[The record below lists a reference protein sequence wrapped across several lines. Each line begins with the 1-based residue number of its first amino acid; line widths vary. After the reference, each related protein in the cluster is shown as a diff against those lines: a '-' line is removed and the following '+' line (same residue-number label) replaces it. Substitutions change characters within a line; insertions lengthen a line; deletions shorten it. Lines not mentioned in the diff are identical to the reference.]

1 MIALARSSRQRQS
14 PLRPAN
20 SKIRIVPI
28 RKLPSALVDQIAAG
42 EVVERPASVVKELL
56 ENSLD
61 AGARH
66 IDIDIEGGGAALI
79 RILDDGSGIAADE
92 LALAVQR
99 HATSKIATV
108 DDLAAITSLGFRGE
122 ALPSIGSVSRM
133 RVASRREGASQAVEI
148 RVDGGEVGEIK
159 PSAQPRGTLI
169 EVRDLFF
176 NIPARRKFLR
186 AESTEWGHIARLV
199 ERFALVRFDVA
210 FRLRHGGRVLLDA
223 PLTTSSEGRRAR
235 VASILGNEFVANAI
249 EFERRSG
256 SVSLHGWLGQP
267 QAARV
272 SSDHQYA
279 YVNGRTVRDRLLA
292 SAVRLGYRDVLYHGR
307 QPAYLVYL
315 ELDPSWVDVNAHPQK
330 LEVRFRDSRQIHD
343 FVFRSVHSALGVPA
357 GVAAP
362 TADATAALGIPAR
375 GVNTSAPTT
384 ASFPLETVDAVAEL
398 FAAGV
403 SEPQAVEPGELGTA
417 IAQLHGVYILSQSR
431 SGLVL
436 VDAHAAHERVLYE
449 KLKLTQGDRAASQRL
464 LEARVVDVAPH
475 VTEFF
480 DSHAAEFE
488 RAGFEID
495 VIAPGKLAVRA
506 VPGLLAQEDPAPL
519 IRDVLQDL
527 ADERGAHHLDG
538 TVNALLG
545 NIACRSAIKANRR
558 LTLPEMNALLR
569 EMEATERAGQC
580 NHGRP
585 TWATLSL
592 AQLDQLFLR
601 GR

>member
-1 MIALARSSRQRQS
+1 M
-14 PLRPAN
+14 
-20 SKIRIVPI
+20 PI
-28 RKLPSALVDQIAAG
+28 QKLPSALVDQIAAG

-66 IDIDIEGGGAALI
+66 IDIDIEGGGATLI
-79 RILDDGSGIAADE
+79 RILDDGQGIAADE

-99 HATSKIATV
+99 HATSKISTL

-133 RVASRREGASQAVEI
+133 RVASRREGAIEAVEI
-148 RVDGGEVGEIK
+148 RVDGGEVDDIK
-159 PSAQPRGTLI
+159 PSSQPRGTLI

-176 NIPARRKFLR
+176 NVPARRKFLR

-199 ERFALVRFDVA
+199 ERFALARFDVA
-210 FRLRHGGRVLLDA
+210 FRLRHGGRLLLDA
-223 PLTTSSEGRRAR
+223 PLTTSAEGRRAR
-235 VASILGNEFVANAI
+235 VAAILGDEFIASAI

-267 QAARV
+267 QAARA

-357 GVAAP
+357 GIAAP
-362 TADATAALGIPAR
+362 TADATSLGVAAAGAR
-375 GVNTSAPTT
+375 SAGSTT
-384 ASFPLETVDAVAEL
+384 ATLPLEMPRASPTFNPWISGNLTEGVAE
-398 FAAGV
+398 
-403 SEPQAVEPGELGTA
+403 AVVARAGELGTA
-417 IAQLHGVYILSQSR
+417 IAQLHGVYILAQSA

-449 KLKLTQGDRAASQRL
+449 KLKLAQGDRAASQRL
-464 LEARVVDVAPH
+464 LEPRVVDVALH

-480 DSHAAEFE
+480 DQQAAEFE

-519 IRDVLQDL
+519 IRDVLNDL
-527 ADERGAHHLDG
+527 IDEQGSHHLDG

-558 LTLPEMNALLR
+558 LSLPEMNALLR
-569 EMEATERAGQC
+569 DMEATERAGQC

-585 TWATLSL
+585 TWTTLSL

>member
-1 MIALARSSRQRQS
+1 M
-14 PLRPAN
+14 
-20 SKIRIVPI
+20 PI
-28 RKLPSALVDQIAAG
+28 RQLPSALVDQIAAG
-42 EVVERPASVVKELL
+42 EVVERPASVVKELV

-66 IDIDIEGGGAALI
+66 IDIDIEGGGATLI
-79 RILDDGSGIAADE
+79 RILDDGHGIAADE

-99 HATSKIATV
+99 HATSKIATLE
-108 DDLAAITSLGFRGE
+108 DLAAITSLGFRGE

-133 RVASRREGASQAVEI
+133 RVASRCEGAAQAAEI
-148 RVDGGEVGEIK
+148 RVVGGEIGDLQ
-159 PSAQPRGTLI
+159 PSSQPRGTLI

-186 AESTEWGHIARLV
+186 SESTESGHIARLV
-199 ERFALVRFDVA
+199 ERFALLRFDVA
-210 FRLRHGGRVLLDA
+210 FRLRNAGRLVLDA
-223 PLTTSSEGRRAR
+223 PVTTNAEGRRAR
-235 VASILGNEFVANAI
+235 VASILGEEFMANAI

-272 SSDHQYA
+272 SSDQQYA

-292 SAVRLGYRDVLYHGR
+292 NAVRLGYRDVLYHGR

-343 FVFRSVHSALGVPA
+343 FVFRSVYSALGVPA

-362 TADATAALGIPAR
+362 TADATALGVTPL
-375 GVNTSAPTT
+375 GVTT
-384 ASFPLETVDAVAEL
+384 QGQWSVPPVIGSLPLEMPLTTPSFDPWASSAGAGSPGQIAEP
-398 FAAGV
+398 FAASSQESRPV
-403 SEPQAVEPGELGTA
+403 SSGELGTA
-417 IAQLHGVYILSQSR
+417 IAQLHGVYILAQSGA
-431 SGLVL
+431 GLVL

-449 KLKLTQGDRAASQRL
+449 KLKAAEGDRAASQRL
-464 LEARVVDVAPH
+464 LEPRIVDVATH

-480 DSHAAEFE
+480 DTQVAEFE

-506 VPGLLAQEDPAPL
+506 VPSLLAKEDPAPI
-519 IRDVLQDL
+519 IREVLNDL

-538 TVNALLG
+538 AMNSLLG

-569 EMEATERAGQC
+569 DMESTERAGQC

-585 TWATLSL
+585 TWTSLSL

>member
-1 MIALARSSRQRQS
+1 M
-14 PLRPAN
+14 
-20 SKIRIVPI
+20 PI
-28 RKLPSALVDQIAAG
+28 QKLPSALVDQIAAG

-66 IDIDIEGGGAALI
+66 IDIDIEGGGATLI
-79 RILDDGSGIAADE
+79 RILDDGQGIAADE

-99 HATSKIATV
+99 HATSKISTL

-133 RVASRREGASQAVEI
+133 RVASRREGAIEAVEI
-148 RVDGGEVGEIK
+148 RVDGGEVDDIK
-159 PSAQPRGTLI
+159 PSSQPRGTLI

-176 NIPARRKFLR
+176 NVPARRKFLR

-199 ERFALVRFDVA
+199 ERFALARFDVA
-210 FRLRHGGRVLLDA
+210 FRLRHGGRLLLDA
-223 PLTTSSEGRRAR
+223 PLTTSAEGRRAR
-235 VASILGNEFVANAI
+235 VAAILGDEFIASAI

-267 QAARV
+267 QAARA

-307 QPAYLVYL
+307 QPAYLLYL
-315 ELDPSWVDVNAHPQK
+315 ELDPQWVDVNAHPQK
-330 LEVRFRDSRQIHD
+330 LEVRFRDSRQVHD
-343 FVFRSVHSALGVPA
+343 FIVRVVHEALGVAA

-362 TADATAALGIPAR
+362 TARPETLGVAAPAHRPTALGAPFEVRQPSLDWTALSGAPAETLMSQ
-375 GVNTSAPTT
+375 GAMSAEWLQS
-384 ASFPLETVDAVAEL
+384 A
-398 FAAGV
+398 
-403 SEPQAVEPGELGTA
+403 EPGPIVALTDGVLGTA
-417 IAQLHGVYILSQSR
+417 IAQLHGVYIVAQSAA
-431 SGLVL
+431 GLVL

-449 KLKLTQGDRAASQRL
+449 RMKREFGAQPAIQRL
-464 LEARVVDVAPH
+464 LEPQVAEVPLH
-475 VTEFF
+475 QTDAFESLRDEFT
-480 DSHAAEFE
+480 A
-488 RAGFEID
+488 AGFEID
-495 VIAPGKLAVRA
+495 VLSPGRLAIRA
-506 VPGLLAQEDPAPL
+506 VPALLAGTDAANLIQQVLRDLQE
-519 IRDVLQDL
+519 
-527 ADERGAHHLDG
+527 ERGTHHLE
-538 TVNALLG
+538 AAAHRLLG
-545 NIACRSAIKANRR
+545 NMACKAAIKANRR
-558 LTLPEMNALLR
+558 LSLAEMNTLLR
-569 EMEATERAGQC
+569 DMEATERAGQC

-585 TWATLSL
+585 TWTLLTL

>member
-1 MIALARSSRQRQS
+1 M
-14 PLRPAN
+14 
-20 SKIRIVPI
+20 PI
-28 RKLPSALVDQIAAG
+28 QKLPSALVDQIAAG

-66 IDIDIEGGGAALI
+66 IDIDIEGGGATLI
-79 RILDDGSGIAADE
+79 RILDDGQGIAADE

-99 HATSKIATV
+99 HATSKISTL

-133 RVASRREGASQAVEI
+133 RVASRREGAIEAVEI
-148 RVDGGEVGEIK
+148 RVDGGEVGDIK
-159 PSAQPRGTLI
+159 PSSQPRGTLI

-176 NIPARRKFLR
+176 NVPARRKFLR

-199 ERFALVRFDVA
+199 ERFALARFDVA
-210 FRLRHGGRVLLDA
+210 FRLRHGGRLLLDA
-223 PLTTSSEGRRAR
+223 PLTTSAEGRRAR
-235 VASILGNEFVANAI
+235 VAAILGDEFIASAI

-267 QAARV
+267 QAARA

-307 QPAYLVYL
+307 QPAYLLYL
-315 ELDPSWVDVNAHPQK
+315 ELDPQWVDVNAHPQK
-330 LEVRFRDSRQIHD
+330 LEVRFRDSRQVHD
-343 FVFRSVHSALGVPA
+343 FIVRVVHEALGVAA

-362 TADATAALGIPAR
+362 TARPETLGVAAPAHRPTALGAPFEVRQPSLDWTALSGAPAETLMSQ
-375 GVNTSAPTT
+375 GAMSAEWLQS
-384 ASFPLETVDAVAEL
+384 A
-398 FAAGV
+398 
-403 SEPQAVEPGELGTA
+403 EPGPIVALTDGVLGTA
-417 IAQLHGVYILSQSR
+417 IAQLHGVYIVAQSAA
-431 SGLVL
+431 GLVL

-449 KLKLTQGDRAASQRL
+449 RMKREFGAQPAIQRL
-464 LEARVVDVAPH
+464 LEPQVAEVPLH
-475 VTEFF
+475 QTDAFESLRDEFT
-480 DSHAAEFE
+480 A
-488 RAGFEID
+488 AGFEID
-495 VIAPGKLAVRA
+495 VLSPGRLAIRA
-506 VPGLLAQEDPAPL
+506 VPALLAGTDAANLIQQVLRDLQE
-519 IRDVLQDL
+519 
-527 ADERGAHHLDG
+527 ERGTHHLE
-538 TVNALLG
+538 AAAHRLLG
-545 NIACRSAIKANRR
+545 NMACKAAIKANRR
-558 LTLPEMNALLR
+558 LSLAEMNTLLR
-569 EMEATERAGQC
+569 DMEATERAGQC

-585 TWATLSL
+585 TWTLLTL

>member
-1 MIALARSSRQRQS
+1 M
-14 PLRPAN
+14 
-20 SKIRIVPI
+20 PI
-28 RKLPSALVDQIAAG
+28 QKLPSALVDQIAAG

-66 IDIDIEGGGAALI
+66 IDIDIEGGGATLI
-79 RILDDGSGIAADE
+79 RILDDGQGIAADE

-99 HATSKIATV
+99 HATSKISTL

-133 RVASRREGASQAVEI
+133 RVASRREGAIEAVEI
-148 RVDGGEVGEIK
+148 RVDGGEVDDIK
-159 PSAQPRGTLI
+159 PSSQPRGTLI

-176 NIPARRKFLR
+176 NVPARRKFLR

-199 ERFALVRFDVA
+199 ERFALARFDVA
-210 FRLRHGGRVLLDA
+210 FRLRHGGRLLLDA
-223 PLTTSSEGRRAR
+223 PLTTSAEARRAR
-235 VASILGNEFVANAI
+235 VAAILGDEFIASAI

-267 QAARV
+267 QAARA

-357 GVAAP
+357 GIAAP
-362 TADATAALGIPAR
+362 TADATSLGVAAAGAR
-375 GVNTSAPTT
+375 SAGSTT
-384 ASFPLETVDAVAEL
+384 ATLPLEMPRASPTFNPWISGNLTEGVAE
-398 FAAGV
+398 
-403 SEPQAVEPGELGTA
+403 AVVARAGELGTA
-417 IAQLHGVYILSQSR
+417 IAQLHGVYILAQSA

-449 KLKLTQGDRAASQRL
+449 KLKLAQGDRAASQRL
-464 LEARVVDVAPH
+464 LEPRVVDVALH

-480 DSHAAEFE
+480 DQQAAEFE

-519 IRDVLQDL
+519 IRDVLNDL
-527 ADERGAHHLDG
+527 VDEQGSHHLDG

-558 LTLPEMNALLR
+558 LSLPEMNALLR
-569 EMEATERAGQC
+569 DMEATERAGQC

-585 TWATLSL
+585 TWTTLSL

>member
-1 MIALARSSRQRQS
+1 M
-14 PLRPAN
+14 
-20 SKIRIVPI
+20 PI
-28 RKLPSALVDQIAAG
+28 QKLPSALVDQIAAG

-66 IDIDIEGGGAALI
+66 IDIDIEGGGATLI
-79 RILDDGSGIAADE
+79 RILDDGQGIAADE

-99 HATSKIATV
+99 HATSKISTL

-133 RVASRREGASQAVEI
+133 RVASRREGAIEAVEI
-148 RVDGGEVGEIK
+148 RVDGGEVDDIK
-159 PSAQPRGTLI
+159 PSSQPRGTLI

-176 NIPARRKFLR
+176 NVPARRKFLR

-199 ERFALVRFDVA
+199 ERFALARFDVA
-210 FRLRHGGRVLLDA
+210 FRLRHGGRLLLDA
-223 PLTTSSEGRRAR
+223 PLTTSAEGRRAR
-235 VASILGNEFVANAI
+235 VAAILGDEFIASAI

-267 QAARV
+267 QAARA

-357 GVAAP
+357 GIAAP
-362 TADATAALGIPAR
+362 TADATSLGVAAAGAR
-375 GVNTSAPTT
+375 SAGSTT
-384 ASFPLETVDAVAEL
+384 ATLPLEMPRASPTFNPWISGNLTEGVAE
-398 FAAGV
+398 
-403 SEPQAVEPGELGTA
+403 AVVARASELGTA
-417 IAQLHGVYILSQSR
+417 IAQLHGVYILAQSA

-449 KLKLTQGDRAASQRL
+449 KLKLAQGDRAASQRL
-464 LEARVVDVAPH
+464 LEPRVVDVALH

-480 DSHAAEFE
+480 DQQAAEFE

-519 IRDVLQDL
+519 IRDVLNDL
-527 ADERGAHHLDG
+527 VDEQGSHHLDG

-558 LTLPEMNALLR
+558 LSLPEMNALLR
-569 EMEATERAGQC
+569 DMEATERAGQC

-585 TWATLSL
+585 TWTTLSL

>member
-1 MIALARSSRQRQS
+1 M
-14 PLRPAN
+14 
-20 SKIRIVPI
+20 PI

-66 IDIDIEGGGAALI
+66 IDIDIEGGGATLI
-79 RILDDGSGIAADE
+79 RILDDGQGIVADE

-99 HATSKIATV
+99 HATSKISTL

-133 RVASRREGASQAVEI
+133 RVASRREGATEAVEI
-148 RVDGGEVGEIK
+148 RVDGGEVGDIK
-159 PSAQPRGTLI
+159 PSSQPRGTLI

-176 NIPARRKFLR
+176 NVPARRKFLR

-199 ERFALVRFDVA
+199 ERFALARFDVA
-210 FRLRHGGRVLLDA
+210 FRLRHGGRLLLDA
-223 PLTTSSEGRRAR
+223 PLTTSAAGRRAR
-235 VASILGNEFVANAI
+235 VAAILGDEFMASAI

-256 SVSLHGWLGQP
+256 SVSLQGWLGQP
-267 QAARV
+267 QAARA

-362 TADATAALGIPAR
+362 TADATSLGVAAVGATP
-375 GVNTSAPTT
+375 VSATPVSATT
-384 ASFPLETVDAVAEL
+384 ASLPLEMPRASPTFDPWISGNSTEGVADAVVTRA
-398 FAAGV
+398 
-403 SEPQAVEPGELGTA
+403 GELGTA
-417 IAQLHGVYILSQSR
+417 IAQLHGVYILAQSA

-449 KLKLTQGDRAASQRL
+449 KLKLAQGDRAASQRL
-464 LEARVVDVAPH
+464 LEPRVVDVAAH

-480 DSHAAEFE
+480 DQQAAEFE

-519 IRDVLQDL
+519 IRDVLNDL
-527 ADERGAHHLDG
+527 VDEQGAHHLDG

-558 LTLPEMNALLR
+558 LSLPEMNALLR
-569 EMEATERAGQC
+569 DMEATERAGQC

-585 TWATLSL
+585 TWTTLSL

>member
-1 MIALARSSRQRQS
+1 M
-14 PLRPAN
+14 
-20 SKIRIVPI
+20 PI

-66 IDIDIEGGGAALI
+66 IDIDIESGGAALI
-79 RILDDGSGIAADE
+79 RILDDGHGIAADE

-99 HATSKIATV
+99 HATSKIATLE
-108 DDLAAITSLGFRGE
+108 DLAAITSLGFRGE

-133 RVASRREGASQAVEI
+133 RVASRREGATEAVEI
-148 RVDGGEVGEIK
+148 RVDGGEVGGIK
-159 PSAQPRGTLI
+159 PSSQPRGTLI

-176 NIPARRKFLR
+176 NVPARRKFLR
-186 AESTEWGHIARLV
+186 AESTEWSHIARLV

-210 FRLRHGGRVLLDA
+210 FRLRHGGRVVLDA
-223 PLTTSSEGRRAR
+223 PLTTSAEGRRAR
-235 VASILGNEFVANAI
+235 VAAILGDEFIASAI

-256 SVSLHGWLGQP
+256 SVALHGWLGQP
-267 QAARV
+267 QAARA

-362 TADATAALGIPAR
+362 TADAASLGVTAAT
-375 GVNTSAPTT
+375 VTSTEPTT
-384 ASFPLETVDAVAEL
+384 QTLPLETPRASPSFDPWMSGKSTDGVADAVVAR
-398 FAAGV
+398 A
-403 SEPQAVEPGELGTA
+403 GELGTA
-417 IAQLHGVYILSQSR
+417 IAQLHGVYILAQSA

-449 KLKLTQGDRAASQRL
+449 KLKLAQGDRAASQRL
-464 LEARVVDVAPH
+464 LEPRIVDVAAH
-475 VTEFF
+475 VTELF
-480 DSHAAEFE
+480 DEQAVEFE
-488 RAGFEID
+488 CAGFEID

-519 IRDVLQDL
+519 IREVLNDL
-527 ADERGAHHLDG
+527 ADEQGSHHLDG

-569 EMEATERAGQC
+569 DMEATERAGQC

-585 TWATLSL
+585 TWTTLSL

>member
-1 MIALARSSRQRQS
+1 M
-14 PLRPAN
+14 
-20 SKIRIVPI
+20 PI

-79 RILDDGSGIAADE
+79 RILDDGHGIPADE

-99 HATSKIATV
+99 HATSKIATL

-122 ALPSIGSVSRM
+122 ALPSIGSVSRL
-133 RVASRREGASQAVEI
+133 RVASRQEGAAQAMEI
-148 RVDGGEVGEIK
+148 RVDGGEVSEVK
-159 PSAQPRGTLI
+159 PSSQPRGTLI

-176 NIPARRKFLR
+176 NVPARRKFLR

-199 ERFALVRFDVA
+199 ERFALVRLDVA

-235 VASILGNEFVANAI
+235 VAAILGDEFISTAI

-362 TADATAALGIPAR
+362 TADATVLGVHSYRDEVSI
-375 GVNTSAPTT
+375 PTT
-384 ASFPLETVDAVAEL
+384 AGLPLDSVDTVDQML
-398 FAAGV
+398 FSAAD
-403 SEPQAVEPGELGTA
+403 EPQPVEAGELGTA

-431 SGLVL
+431 AGLVL

-449 KLKLTQGDRAASQRL
+449 KLKLAQGDRAASQQL
-464 LEARVVDVAPH
+464 LEPRVVDVASH
-475 VTEFF
+475 ITEFF
-480 DSHAAEFE
+480 DTCAAEFA

-495 VIAPGKLAVRA
+495 VIGPGKLAVRA

-569 EMEATERAGQC
+569 DMERTERAGQC

-585 TWATLSL
+585 TWTTLSL

>member
-1 MIALARSSRQRQS
+1 
-14 PLRPAN
+14 
-20 SKIRIVPI
+20 VPI
-28 RKLPSALVDQIAAG
+28 QKLPSALVDQIAAG

-66 IDIDIEGGGAALI
+66 IDIDIEGGGATLI
-79 RILDDGSGIAADE
+79 RILDDGQGIAADE

-99 HATSKIATV
+99 HATSKISTL
-108 DDLAAITSLGFRGE
+108 DDLSAITSLGFRGE

-133 RVASRREGASQAVEI
+133 RVASRREGAIEAVEI
-148 RVDGGEVGEIK
+148 RVDGGEVDDIK
-159 PSAQPRGTLI
+159 PSSQPRGTLI

-176 NIPARRKFLR
+176 NVPARRKFLR

-199 ERFALVRFDVA
+199 ERFALARFDVA
-210 FRLRHGGRVLLDA
+210 FRLRHGGRLLLDA
-223 PLTTSSEGRRAR
+223 PLTTSAEGRRAR
-235 VASILGNEFVANAI
+235 VAAILGDEFIASAI

-267 QAARV
+267 QAARA

-357 GVAAP
+357 GIAAP
-362 TADATAALGIPAR
+362 TADATSLGVAAAGAR
-375 GVNTSAPTT
+375 SAGSTT
-384 ASFPLETVDAVAEL
+384 ATLPLEMPRASPTFNPWISGNLTEGVAE
-398 FAAGV
+398 
-403 SEPQAVEPGELGTA
+403 AVVARAGELGTA
-417 IAQLHGVYILSQSR
+417 IAQLHGVYILAQSA

-449 KLKLTQGDRAASQRL
+449 KLKLAQGDRAASQRL
-464 LEARVVDVAPH
+464 LEPRVVDVALH

-480 DSHAAEFE
+480 DQQAAEFE

-519 IRDVLQDL
+519 IRDVLNDL
-527 ADERGAHHLDG
+527 VDEQGSHHLDG

-558 LTLPEMNALLR
+558 LSLPEMNALLR
-569 EMEATERAGQC
+569 DMEATERAGQC

-585 TWATLSL
+585 TWTTLSL

>member
-1 MIALARSSRQRQS
+1 
-14 PLRPAN
+14 
-20 SKIRIVPI
+20 
-28 RKLPSALVDQIAAG
+28 LPSALVDQIAAG

-66 IDIDIEGGGAALI
+66 IDIDIEGGGATLI
-79 RILDDGSGIAADE
+79 RILDDGQGIAADE

-99 HATSKIATV
+99 HATSKISTL

-133 RVASRREGASQAVEI
+133 RVASRREGAIEAVEI
-148 RVDGGEVGEIK
+148 RVDGGEVDDIK
-159 PSAQPRGTLI
+159 PSSQPRGTLI

-176 NIPARRKFLR
+176 NVPARRKFLR

-199 ERFALVRFDVA
+199 ERFALARFDVA
-210 FRLRHGGRVLLDA
+210 FRLRHGGRLLLDA
-223 PLTTSSEGRRAR
+223 PLTTSAEGRRAR
-235 VASILGNEFVANAI
+235 VAAILGDEFIASAI

-267 QAARV
+267 QAARA

-357 GVAAP
+357 GIAAP
-362 TADATAALGIPAR
+362 TADATSLGVAAAGAR
-375 GVNTSAPTT
+375 SAGSTT
-384 ASFPLETVDAVAEL
+384 ATLPLEMPRASPTFNPWISGNLTEGVAE
-398 FAAGV
+398 
-403 SEPQAVEPGELGTA
+403 AVVARAGELGTA
-417 IAQLHGVYILSQSR
+417 IAQLHGVYILAQSAL
-431 SGLVL
+431 GLVL

-449 KLKLTQGDRAASQRL
+449 KLKLAQGDRAASQRL
-464 LEARVVDVAPH
+464 LEPRVVDVALH

-480 DSHAAEFE
+480 DQQAAEFE

-519 IRDVLQDL
+519 IRDVLNDL
-527 ADERGAHHLDG
+527 VDEQGSHHLDG

-558 LTLPEMNALLR
+558 LSLPEMNALLR
-569 EMEATERAGQC
+569 DMEATERAGQC

-585 TWATLSL
+585 TWTTLSL

>member
-1 MIALARSSRQRQS
+1 
-14 PLRPAN
+14 
-20 SKIRIVPI
+20 
-28 RKLPSALVDQIAAG
+28 LPSALVDQIAAG
-42 EVVERPASVVKELL
+42 EVVERPASVVKELV

-61 AGARH
+61 AGACH
-66 IDIDIEGGGAALI
+66 IDIDIEGGGATLI
-79 RILDDGSGIAADE
+79 RILDDGHGIAADE

-99 HATSKIATV
+99 HATSKIATLE
-108 DDLAAITSLGFRGE
+108 DLAAITSLGFRGE

-133 RVASRREGASQAVEI
+133 RVASRHEGAAQAAEI
-148 RVDGGEVGEIK
+148 RVVGGEVGDLQ

-186 AESTEWGHIARLV
+186 SESTEWGHIARLV
-199 ERFALVRFDVA
+199 ERFALLRFDVA
-210 FRLRHGGRVLLDA
+210 FRLRNAGRLVLDA
-223 PLTTSSEGRRAR
+223 PVTTTAEGRRAR
-235 VASILGNEFVANAI
+235 VASILGEEFVANAI

-272 SSDHQYA
+272 SSDQQYA

-292 SAVRLGYRDVLYHGR
+292 NAVRLGYRDVLYHGR

-330 LEVRFRDSRQIHD
+330 LEVRFRDSRQVHD

-362 TADATAALGIPAR
+362 TADATALGVTQSGAI
-375 GVNTSAPTT
+375 SATPVMGSLSLEAGPTT
-384 ASFPLETVDAVAEL
+384 PGFDPWASLAGGGSADQVADV
-398 FAAGV
+398 FSAAN
-403 SEPQAVEPGELGTA
+403 GEQRSVNSGDLGTA
-417 IAQLHGVYILSQSR
+417 IAQLHGVYILAQSAV
-431 SGLVL
+431 GLVL

-449 KLKLTQGDRAASQRL
+449 KLKAAEGDRAASQRL
-464 LEARVVDVAPH
+464 LEARIVDVPVH

-480 DSHAAEFE
+480 DTQAAEFE
-488 RAGFEID
+488 RAGFEVD

-506 VPGLLAQEDPAPL
+506 VPSLLAKEDPAPI
-519 IRDVLQDL
+519 IREVLNDL

-538 TVNALLG
+538 AMNSLLG

-569 EMEATERAGQC
+569 EMESTERAGQC

-585 TWATLSL
+585 TWTSLSL

>member
-1 MIALARSSRQRQS
+1 
-14 PLRPAN
+14 
-20 SKIRIVPI
+20 
-28 RKLPSALVDQIAAG
+28 LPSALVDQIAAG

-66 IDIDIEGGGAALI
+66 IDIDIEGGGATLI
-79 RILDDGSGIAADE
+79 RILDDGQGIAADE

-99 HATSKIATV
+99 HATSKISTL

-133 RVASRREGASQAVEI
+133 RVASRREGAIEAVEI
-148 RVDGGEVGEIK
+148 RVDGGEVGDIK
-159 PSAQPRGTLI
+159 PSSQPRGTLI

-176 NIPARRKFLR
+176 NVPARRKFLR

-199 ERFALVRFDVA
+199 ERFALARFDVA
-210 FRLRHGGRVLLDA
+210 FRLRHGGRLLLDA
-223 PLTTSSEGRRAR
+223 PLTTSAEGRRAR
-235 VASILGNEFVANAI
+235 VAAILGDEFIASAI

-267 QAARV
+267 QAARA

-357 GVAAP
+357 GIAAP
-362 TADATAALGIPAR
+362 TADATSLGVAAAGAR
-375 GVNTSAPTT
+375 SAGSTT
-384 ASFPLETVDAVAEL
+384 ATLPLEMPRASPTFNPWISGNLTEGVAE
-398 FAAGV
+398 
-403 SEPQAVEPGELGTA
+403 AVVARAGELGTA
-417 IAQLHGVYILSQSR
+417 IAQLHGVYILAQSA

-449 KLKLTQGDRAASQRL
+449 KLKLAQGDRAASQRL
-464 LEARVVDVAPH
+464 LEPRVVDVALH

-480 DSHAAEFE
+480 DQQAAEFE
-488 RAGFEID
+488 RAGFEFD

-519 IRDVLQDL
+519 IRDVLNDL
-527 ADERGAHHLDG
+527 VDEQGSHHLDG

-558 LTLPEMNALLR
+558 LSLPEMNALLR
-569 EMEATERAGQC
+569 DMEATERAGQC

-585 TWATLSL
+585 TWTTLSL

>member
-1 MIALARSSRQRQS
+1 
-14 PLRPAN
+14 
-20 SKIRIVPI
+20 
-28 RKLPSALVDQIAAG
+28 LPSALVDQIAAG

-66 IDIDIEGGGAALI
+66 IDIDIEGGGATLI
-79 RILDDGSGIAADE
+79 RILDDGQGIAADE

-99 HATSKIATV
+99 HATSKISTL

-133 RVASRREGASQAVEI
+133 RVASRREGAIEAVEI
-148 RVDGGEVGEIK
+148 RVDGGEVDDIK
-159 PSAQPRGTLI
+159 PSSQPRGTLI

-176 NIPARRKFLR
+176 NVPARRKFLR

-199 ERFALVRFDVA
+199 ERFALARFDVA
-210 FRLRHGGRVLLDA
+210 FRLRHGGRLLLDA
-223 PLTTSSEGRRAR
+223 PLTTSAEGRRAR
-235 VASILGNEFVANAI
+235 VAAILGDEFIASAI

-267 QAARV
+267 QAARA

-357 GVAAP
+357 GIAAP
-362 TADATAALGIPAR
+362 TADATSLGVAAAGAR
-375 GVNTSAPTT
+375 SAGSTT
-384 ASFPLETVDAVAEL
+384 ATLPLEMPRASPTFNPWISGNLTEGVAE
-398 FAAGV
+398 
-403 SEPQAVEPGELGTA
+403 AVVARAGELGTA
-417 IAQLHGVYILSQSR
+417 IAQLHGVYILAQSA

-449 KLKLTQGDRAASQRL
+449 KLKLAQGDRAASQRL
-464 LEARVVDVAPH
+464 LEPRVVDVALH

-480 DSHAAEFE
+480 DQQAAEFE

-519 IRDVLQDL
+519 IRDVLNDL
-527 ADERGAHHLDG
+527 IDEQGSHHLDG

-558 LTLPEMNALLR
+558 LSLPEMNALLR
-569 EMEATERAGQC
+569 DMEATERAGQC

-585 TWATLSL
+585 TWTTLSL

>member
-1 MIALARSSRQRQS
+1 
-14 PLRPAN
+14 
-20 SKIRIVPI
+20 
-28 RKLPSALVDQIAAG
+28 LPSALVDQIAAG

-66 IDIDIEGGGAALI
+66 IDIDIEGGGATLI
-79 RILDDGSGIAADE
+79 RILDDGQGIAADE

-99 HATSKIATV
+99 HATSKISTL

-133 RVASRREGASQAVEI
+133 RVASRREGAIEAVEI
-148 RVDGGEVGEIK
+148 RVDGGEVGDIK
-159 PSAQPRGTLI
+159 PSSQPRGTLI

-176 NIPARRKFLR
+176 NVPARRKFLR

-199 ERFALVRFDVA
+199 ERFALARFDVA
-210 FRLRHGGRVLLDA
+210 FRLRHGGRLLLDA
-223 PLTTSSEGRRAR
+223 PLTTSAEGRRAR
-235 VASILGNEFVANAI
+235 VAAILGDEFIASAI

-267 QAARV
+267 QAARA

-357 GVAAP
+357 GIAAP
-362 TADATAALGIPAR
+362 TADATSLGVAAAGAR
-375 GVNTSAPTT
+375 SAGSTT
-384 ASFPLETVDAVAEL
+384 ATLPLEMPRASPTFNPWISGNLTEGVAE
-398 FAAGV
+398 
-403 SEPQAVEPGELGTA
+403 AVVARAGELGTA
-417 IAQLHGVYILSQSR
+417 IAQLHGVYILAQSA

-449 KLKLTQGDRAASQRL
+449 KLKLAQGDRAASQRL
-464 LEARVVDVAPH
+464 LEPRVVDVALH

-480 DSHAAEFE
+480 DQQAAEFE

-519 IRDVLQDL
+519 IRDVLNDL
-527 ADERGAHHLDG
+527 VDEQGSHHLDG

-558 LTLPEMNALLR
+558 LSLPEMNALLR
-569 EMEATERAGQC
+569 DMEATERAGQC

-585 TWATLSL
+585 TWTTLSL

>member
-1 MIALARSSRQRQS
+1 M
-14 PLRPAN
+14 
-20 SKIRIVPI
+20 PI
-28 RKLPSALVDQIAAG
+28 QKLPSALVDQIAAG

-66 IDIDIEGGGAALI
+66 IDIDIEGGGATLI
-79 RILDDGSGIAADE
+79 RILDDGQGIAADE

-99 HATSKIATV
+99 HATSKISTL

-133 RVASRREGASQAVEI
+133 RVASRREGAIEAVEI
-148 RVDGGEVGEIK
+148 RVDGGEVDDIK
-159 PSAQPRGTLI
+159 PSSQPRGTLI

-176 NIPARRKFLR
+176 NVPARRKFLR

-199 ERFALVRFDVA
+199 ERFALARFDVA
-210 FRLRHGGRVLLDA
+210 FRLRHGGRLLLDA
-223 PLTTSSEGRRAR
+223 PLTTSAEGRRAR
-235 VASILGNEFVANAI
+235 VAAILGDEFIASAI

-267 QAARV
+267 QAARA

-357 GVAAP
+357 GIAAP
-362 TADATAALGIPAR
+362 TADATSLGVAAAGAR
-375 GVNTSAPTT
+375 SAGSTT
-384 ASFPLETVDAVAEL
+384 ATLPLEMPRASPTFNPWISGNLTEGVAE
-398 FAAGV
+398 
-403 SEPQAVEPGELGTA
+403 AVVARAGELGTA
-417 IAQLHGVYILSQSR
+417 IAQLHGVYILAQSA

-449 KLKLTQGDRAASQRL
+449 KLKLAQGDRAASQRL
-464 LEARVVDVAPH
+464 LEPRVVDVAAH

-480 DSHAAEFE
+480 DQQAAEFE

-519 IRDVLQDL
+519 IRDVLNDL
-527 ADERGAHHLDG
+527 VDEQGSHHLDG

-558 LTLPEMNALLR
+558 LSLPEMNALLR
-569 EMEATERAGQC
+569 DMEATERAGQC

-585 TWATLSL
+585 TWTTLSL